1 MSNKAFPGNPLSR
14 LARLNFIIVDSSRGR
29 TYALGGGPNP
39 LLRLWLPL
47 CGGLLLFSTLLF
59 QAGWWLRTATAGP
72 MVEIVDVRADEIA
85 AQRAQLAEVRTQL
98 RDQSAAL
105 HRRIAQLQA
114 HVIRLDAAGSRM
126 TQLAE
131 LDAGEF
137 DFDNPPAVGGPL
149 GESEDAPSF
158 DMKQVLAQLDELDRR
173 IVDRERQMRVLEDLL
188 LISRL
193 QKDAHPVGWP
203 IASGWISSSF
213 GYRTDPFT
221 GRRARHAGI
230 DFAGRK
236 GSEVV
241 AVGSGIVSMSR
252 SLPGYGNLV
261 EINHGNG
268 YVTRYGHNRKN
279 LVEVG
284 QRVRRG
290 QVIAELGQTGRA
302 TGPHVHF
309 EVWRNGVAVNPAEYI
324 RAAR

>member
-1 MSNKAFPGNPLSR
+1 MSNKVFPGNPLSR

-29 TYALGGGPNP
+29 TYALGSGRHG

-47 CGGLLLFSTLLF
+47 CLGFLLFSTLVF
-59 QAGWWLRTATAGP
+59 QAGWWLRTATAGSAAD
-72 MVEIVDVRADEIA
+72 IIDVRAGEFA
-85 AQRAQLAEVRTQL
+85 VQRAQLAEVRTQL

-114 HVIRLDAAGSRM
+114 HVIRLDAAGSRL

-149 GESEDAPSF
+149 GESEDTPSL
-158 DMKQVLAQLDELDRR
+158 DMQQVLAQLDELDRR

-193 QKDAHPVGWP
+193 QKDAHPEGWP

-241 AVGSGIVSMSR
+241 AVGSGIVSASR
-252 SLPGYGNLV
+252 SLAGYGNLV

-268 YVTRYGHNRKN
+268 YVTRYGHNKKN